1 MSKNQ
6 KFEQLNEIQI
16 AEIRE
21 IFTLFDKNSDGYVN
35 THELGNVVR
44 ALNMNPT
51 QGDVKEMEKD
61 VDPHDTGS
69 FDQMNLISLIAR
81 RPKQVD
87 DLEEMISA
95 IKTIASSGQDAS
107 ETEKTTKL
115 SIETF
120 KFAMAT
126 MGEKMQEHEIEE
138 VLADCVDLIHE
149 DNVLIDVF
157 CNYLMSR

>member
-1 MSKNQ
+1 MSKNL

-35 THELGNVVR
+35 TNELGNIVR

-51 QGDVKEMEKD
+51 QIEVKEMEKD
-61 VDPHDTGS
+61 VDPQETGS

-87 DLEEMISA
+87 ELEEIIQA
-95 IKTIASSGQDAS
+95 IKTIASSNG
-107 ETEKTTKL
+107 TEEPEKATKL
-115 SIETF
+115 AIENF
-120 KFAMAT
+120 KYAMRQ
-126 MGEKMQEHEIEE
+126 MGE
-138 VLADCVDLIHE
+138 
-149 DNVLIDVF
+149 
-157 CNYLMSR
+157 

>member
-1 MSKNQ
+1 MSKNL

-35 THELGNVVR
+35 TNELGNIVL

-51 QGDVKEMEKD
+51 QIEVKEMEKD
-61 VDPHDTGS
+61 VYPQETGS

-87 DLEEMISA
+87 ELEEMIQA
-95 IKTIASSGQDAS
+95 IKTIASSNG
-107 ETEKTTKL
+107 TEEPEKATKL
-115 SIETF
+115 AIENF
-120 KFAMAT
+120 KYAMRQ
-126 MGEKMQEHEIEE
+126 MGE
-138 VLADCVDLIHE
+138 
-149 DNVLIDVF
+149 
-157 CNYLMSR
+157 

>member
-1 MSKNQ
+1 MSKNL

-35 THELGNVVR
+35 TNELGNIVR

-51 QGDVKEMEKD
+51 QIEVKEMEKD
-61 VDPHDTGS
+61 VDPQETGS

-87 DLEEMISA
+87 ELEEMIQA
-95 IKTIASSGQDAS
+95 IKTIASSNG
-107 ETEKTTKL
+107 TEEPEKATKL
-115 SIETF
+115 AIENF
-120 KFAMAT
+120 KYAMRQ
-126 MGEKMQEHEIEE
+126 MGE
-138 VLADCVDLIHE
+138 
-149 DNVLIDVF
+149 
-157 CNYLMSR
+157 